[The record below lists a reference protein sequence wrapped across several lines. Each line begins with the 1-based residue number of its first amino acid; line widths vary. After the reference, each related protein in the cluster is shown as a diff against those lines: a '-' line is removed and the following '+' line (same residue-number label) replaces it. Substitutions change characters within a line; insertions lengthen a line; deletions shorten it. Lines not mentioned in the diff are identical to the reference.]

1 MSALWFLI
9 DPHFGQSSG
18 VGDLPLI
25 YNVQPGSVF
34 ASSFFRPLSREVLR
48 WKGVVNRSLLAEYR
62 QLLQGNVTTYDSFE
76 YVSFKIRGGDEY
88 FTKGNGHCPVHV
100 LNPSYHC
107 AKAQTRRGASLARN
121 CSRGLENILKWRLH
135 NCPEV
140 FAPFACPLTL
150 PVAAVVMPKA
160 LSTSFFKMLEQV
172 RRFIYG
178 QQIFFFQPSD
188 R

>member
-1 MSALWFLI
+1 MMKGVLHLSALWFLI

-48 WKGVVNRSLLAEYR
+48 GKGVVNRSLLAEYR

-88 FTKGNGHCPVHV
+88 FTKGNGH
-100 LNPSYHC
+100 
-107 AKAQTRRGASLARN
+107 
-121 CSRGLENILKWRLH
+121 
-135 NCPEV
+135 
-140 FAPFACPLTL
+140 
-150 PVAAVVMPKA
+150 
-160 LSTSFFKMLEQV
+160 
-172 RRFIYG
+172 
-178 QQIFFFQPSD
+178 
-188 R
+188 